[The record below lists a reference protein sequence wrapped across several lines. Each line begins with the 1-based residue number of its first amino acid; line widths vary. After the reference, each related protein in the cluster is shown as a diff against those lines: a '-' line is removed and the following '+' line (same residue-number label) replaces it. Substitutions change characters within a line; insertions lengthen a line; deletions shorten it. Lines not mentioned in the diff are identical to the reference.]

1 MRAPTG
7 VRVFSIS
14 VSPYLDYSVAGADLN
29 HRPWGRRPLYLE
41 RTRLR

>member
-29 HRPWGRRPLYLE
+29 HRPWGAAAPLP
-41 RTRLR
+41 